1 MGDCEN
7 PEKRGRHSA
16 GIHGM
21 NFRNLATVVPLL
33 LLVSACTKSPPPLT
47 RQEKQT
53 VTELTANLKPRC
65 VGRYVIDVPDDALS
79 AGWATI
85 QGVTF
90 DATPMTREKFE
101 QGMAAHDAE
110 LKATRS
116 RDGYQFVYDQG
127 EVHGVPN
134 SRYFVTLGNRNA
146 DSDLGR
152 VIEAYKWD
160 AGYQIKLRIEATD
173 SIHSEFEKKMKGT
186 PYEAKDWKV
195 NDVPEKTSLVL
206 SLIQKVQGRA
216 DDAIPTEPGVCFQGG
231 FLPRKAASGE
241 DIRVLFGVAP

>member
-90 DATPMTREKFE
+90 DATPMTPEKFG
-101 QGMAAHDAE
+101 QAMAAHDAE

-206 SLIQKVQGRA
+206 SPGSCGRCDTDRA
-216 DDAIPTEPGVCFQGG
+216 RRLFPGW
-231 FLPRKAASGE
+231 LSAAQSRE
-241 DIRVLFGVAP
+241 R